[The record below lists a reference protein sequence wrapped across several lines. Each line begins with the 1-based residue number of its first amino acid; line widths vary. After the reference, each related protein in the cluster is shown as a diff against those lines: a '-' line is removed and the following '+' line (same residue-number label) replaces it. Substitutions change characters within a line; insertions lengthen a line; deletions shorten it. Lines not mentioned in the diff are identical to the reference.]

1 MDRAEIVKTKSQLL
15 GKLLGF
21 EANFNADTETGD
33 VVHHALMNGLFFIED
48 LSWMMDLRPLQP
60 SAFHYRTI
68 LLKEIAIASHFEQ
81 PASR

>member
-1 MDRAEIVKTKSQLL
+1 MVLQVWIVRKLSKLKASL

-68 LLKEIAIASHFEQ
+68 LL
-81 PASR
+81 